1 MNSTPTPTPRSD
13 TDNPNSNDANH
24 ADDRQHLAV
33 YTSGYAGKSPFPAP
47 PSRFTPRTPLQFLSN
62 SPTDTDASAIS
73 PPSYILPPPPSS
85 AASLPFLNHP
95 PSNDRLAMINR
106 IKSLGSHP
114 NSPATVKIP
123 LPSRSSSIS
132 LSLSSR
138 GPATPS
144 SSSIIRNKPHMP
156 SPLDKLDYLYA
167 IPPSPPISANADPG
181 QLLVM
186 PQMPNPD
193 AELPIASP
201 FVNLNLQT
209 SSSSKPKPGV
219 GVVTFDSPPRRR
231 ISGNSHGP
239 RRGSALAN
247 EWVRGG
253 DCDGDD
259 HDHHN
264 DTVGVNVSDDD
275 DNGNRSGNV
284 TPERTISRIPSP
296 LQCRRT

>member
-1 MNSTPTPTPRSD
+1 
-13 TDNPNSNDANH
+13 
-24 ADDRQHLAV
+24 
-33 YTSGYAGKSPFPAP
+33 
-47 PSRFTPRTPLQFLSN
+47 
-62 SPTDTDASAIS
+62 
-73 PPSYILPPPPSS
+73 
-85 AASLPFLNHP
+85 
-95 PSNDRLAMINR
+95 
-106 IKSLGSHP
+106 
-114 NSPATVKIP
+114 
-123 LPSRSSSIS
+123 
-132 LSLSSR
+132 
-138 GPATPS
+138 
-144 SSSIIRNKPHMP
+144 
-156 SPLDKLDYLYA
+156 
-167 IPPSPPISANADPG
+167 
-181 QLLVM
+181 
-186 PQMPNPD
+186 MPNPD

-296 LQCRRT
+296 LQCGRT